1 MLTAT
6 VMGKLREY
14 GIITQAMTGQ
24 SYDEAANMAGK
35 FSGVC
40 GRIQTEIPETTMFT
54 AMHIA

>member
-1 MLTAT
+1 
-6 VMGKLREY
+6 MGKLREY
-14 GIITQAMTGQ
+14 GIITQAMTDQ

-40 GRIQTEIPETTMFT
+40 RRIQTKIPEATMFT